1 MGVGRK
7 MNKPTICRS
16 IEVMC
21 VSGSKK
27 NTKHIQNWK
36 RTIDLT
42 RNLRS
47 ISRFSFDI
55 NSA

>member
-16 IEVMC
+16 MVMC